1 MIQNNKAHI
10 DLRLS
15 LCFWLIG
22 CLLITFLSISYSVAR
37 NSYFFLLLM
46 YIYPLGMAFTI
57 YLVSKLV
64 RHRTAKKIFIY
75 GLFFSISFTSYF
87 GITKIM
93 DGSYASS
100 SNLLLFGLSFYS
112 VSLAFTFFRKNY
124 LTLTDVLFSSNPILI
139 FTGPILVTIR
149 SIKYR
154 ELKKRIKYFLPFII
168 FGLFLVEVIS
178 TTITPT
184 FFMANNVDLISSLGF
199 AIIFELFIYANFCG
213 LSLMIYGF
221 SGIIGYQIPLNF
233 KQPFSSRNVMEFWR
247 GWHISLSNV
256 LKEFFYIPIRKKSNI
271 YVAIFFVFLSSALWH
286 GVSLTFILWGMLHFF
301 SFGITIFLIKRNFP
315 YLNTLI
321 LVIAIILGRL
331 IFLESDLTVLL
342 EKLQFKYSGFG
353 FFDDLQALPKQT
365 VLGLSLIMI
374 IVLAEFF
381 FKKNAYFRNRNYKFY
396 RLLIPQIMLSIFI
409 VLSISESSGFLYP
422 VYGQR

>member
-1 MIQNNKAHI
+1 M
-10 DLRLS
+10 S
-15 LCFWLIG
+15 FLIYV
-22 CLLITFLSISYSVAR
+22 L
-37 NSYFFLLLM
+37 
-46 YIYPLGMAFTI
+46 
-57 YLVSKLV
+57 SKLI
-64 RHRTAKKIFIY
+64 RQGTAKKIFIY

-93 DGSYASS
+93 DGSYSSS

-112 VSLAFTFFRKNY
+112 VSLAFIFYRKNY
-124 LTLTDVLFSSNPILI
+124 LTLTDVLFSSNPVLI
-139 FTGPILVTIR
+139 FTGPILVKVR
-149 SIKYR
+149 SIMHRAFK
-154 ELKKRIKYFLPFII
+154 ERIKYFLPFII
-168 FGLFLVEVIS
+168 FGLFLLEVIS
-178 TTITPT
+178 TTITPA

-199 AIIFELFIYANFCG
+199 ALIFELFIYANFCG

-221 SGIIGYQIPLNF
+221 SGIVGYQIPLNF

-256 LKEFFYIPIRKKSNI
+256 LKEFFYIPIRKKSNV
-271 YVAIFFVFLSSALWH
+271 YVSIFFVFLSSALWH

-301 SFGITIFLIKRNFP
+301 SFGITIFLMKRNFP

-331 IFLESDLTVLL
+331 IFLESDLAILI
-342 EKLQFKYSGFG
+342 EKLHFKYSGFG
-353 FFDDLQALPKQT
+353 FFEDLRALPKQT
-365 VLGLSLIMI
+365 LLGLLLIMV
-374 IVLAEFF
+374 IVLAEFI

-396 RLLIPQIMLSIFI
+396 RLFIPQIILSIFI